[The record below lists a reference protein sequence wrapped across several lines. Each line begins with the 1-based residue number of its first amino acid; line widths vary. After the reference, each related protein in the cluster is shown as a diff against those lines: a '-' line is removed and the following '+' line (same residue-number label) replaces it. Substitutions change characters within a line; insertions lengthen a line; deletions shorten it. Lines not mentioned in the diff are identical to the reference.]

1 VIQDYKYRIK
11 ASESENKLRLPRH
24 PDKLSRIAVI
34 GYASVIAI
42 IILVFIPDDSVAQR
56 TVAANTDAMH
66 ESELTLSFA
75 DDSQQ
80 LPNQAVVPVTSPS
93 VSISEPD
100 TASVVPPPRLVP
112 QHSDASTPTAAPG
125 KTRNNIA
132 TVVAS
137 SVTPPNQG
145 NIATEDITTALEAI
159 DPSSLS
165 WQTITV
171 KSGDSMARIFKR
183 AGLSSSELHAIMKA
197 GKKAKKLRN
206 IHPGQ
211 KIRIATG
218 PSGRLQQLEYRI
230 NEVSTLEITRA
241 QNTYQSRMR
250 TRQYET
256 RVTHAAGTINHSL
269 FLAGMEAGL
278 TDSMTMDVAG
288 IFGWDIDFAL
298 DIRSGDRFVVVYEE
312 KYLDG
317 RKVRNGNILAAEFIN
332 NNKTYRSIRYTD
344 ANGNTGFYDADGRSM
359 RKAFLR
365 TPVDFS
371 RISSRFSRGRKHPVL
386 NRIRAHK
393 GVDYAASRGTPIRA
407 TGDGKIIHRG
417 RKGGYGKAVVI
428 RHGSRYTTLYAHL
441 NNYNRKARRGS
452 RVKQGQIIG
461 YVGSSGL
468 ATGPHLHYEFRLN
481 GVHRNPLT
489 VRLPKSASLAKKF
502 LTDFRQQAEPLL
514 SRLDTLHR
522 TKLAMSGQKN
532 N

>member
-1 VIQDYKYRIK
+1 MAVLGYVTVIT
-11 ASESENKLRLPRH
+11 
-24 PDKLSRIAVI
+24 
-34 GYASVIAI
+34 I
-42 IILVFIPDDSVAQR
+42 ITLVFLPDDSEAGH
-56 TVAANTDAMH
+56 TVTANIMV

-75 DDSQQ
+75 DTSQQ
-80 LPNQAVVPVTSPS
+80 LPTQAILPVMTLPATSPEPGPIRPPAFDTDTQSAATTEVQDTIVPVPARPIRPLTTHANKGT
-93 VSISEPD
+93 VAADEI
-100 TASVVPPPRLVP
+100 
-112 QHSDASTPTAAPG
+112 TAA
-125 KTRNNIA
+125 
-132 TVVAS
+132 V
-137 SVTPPNQG
+137 
-145 NIATEDITTALEAI
+145 DAI
-159 DPSSLS
+159 DPSELA
-165 WQTITV
+165 WQTIKV

-183 AGLSSSELHAIMKA
+183 AGLSASELHAILKS
-197 GKKAKKLRN
+197 GSKAKKLRS

-211 KIRIATG
+211 KLRFATG
-218 PSGRLQQLEYRI
+218 PDGQLQQLNYRI
-230 NEVSTLEITRA
+230 NEVTTLEIKRE
-241 QNTYQSRMR
+241 QNTFQSRMH

-256 RVTHAAGTINHSL
+256 RITHAAGTIHHSL

-278 TDSMTMDVAG
+278 TDSMTMDLAG

-317 RKVRNGNILAAEFIN
+317 HKVRNGNILAAEFVN

-344 ANGNTGFYDADGRSM
+344 AKGNTGFYDADGRSM

-371 RISSRFSRGRKHPVL
+371 RISSRFSSGRKHPVL
-386 NRIRAHK
+386 NRFRAHK

-407 TGDGKIIHRG
+407 TGDGKIIYRG

-428 RHGSRYTTLYAHL
+428 RHGSRYTTLYAHM
-441 NNYNRKARRGS
+441 NNYNRKARLGS
-452 RVKQGQIIG
+452 RVKQGQVIG

-502 LTDFRQQAEPLL
+502 MPDFKQTADPLL
-514 SRLDTLHR
+514 SRLDTLNR
-522 TKLAMSGQKN
+522 TLLAMSGQDSK
-532 N
+532 